1 MYLDGMFEGFTKLS
15 DLGPCVRSQHYT
27 AAFIAVVNTR
37 DTAPKCIALSH
48 QPSENLIEIIFRR
61 P

>member
-15 DLGPCVRSQHYT
+15 DLGPSVRFQHYT
-27 AAFIAVVNTR
+27 AAFVAVLNTR
-37 DTAPKCIALSH
+37 DTAPNCNALNY
-48 QPSENLIEIIFRR
+48 QPPEHLMEIIFRR

>member
-37 DTAPKCIALSH
+37 DTA
-48 QPSENLIEIIFRR
+48 QNLMH
-61 P
+61 